1 MLVDTE
7 GLLLAVLVL
16 AADVS
21 DREGALLLLHTSA
34 ARYPALRLLWGDSH
48 YGGALSA
55 ETEAAY
61 GITVI
66 VVSKPAGQTGFV
78 PLPRRWVVERFFGW
92 VTHCRRLVR
101 DYERNPAY
109 SEAWIHLMSVHR
121 MLKHLAPDTSLPLPY
136 QHRQTA

>member
-21 DREGALLLLHTSA
+21 DRDGALLLLQMYA
-34 ARYPALRLLWGDSH
+34 ARYPDLRLIWGDSH
-48 YGGALSA
+48 YGGELSA
-55 ETEAAY
+55 ETEAMY
-61 GITVI
+61 GISVT
-66 VVSKPAGQTGFV
+66 VVSKSEGQTGFV

-109 SEAWIHLMSVHR
+109 SEAWVHLASVHR
-121 MLKHLAPDTSLPLPY
+121 MLKHLAPDPSLPVPY
-136 QHRQTA
+136 QRREAA